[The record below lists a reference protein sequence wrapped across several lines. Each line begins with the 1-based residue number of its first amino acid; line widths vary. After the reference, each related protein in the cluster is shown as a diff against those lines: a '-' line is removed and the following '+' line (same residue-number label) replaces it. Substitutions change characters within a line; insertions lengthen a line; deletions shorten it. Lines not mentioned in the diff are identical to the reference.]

1 MSMLASFIESVS
13 QADRQT
19 DRQTRRMRALR
30 SLGPAPDDPPTVEAD
45 LLSCS
50 ASRGK

>member
-19 DRQTRRMRALR
+19 DRQTRWMRALR
-30 SLGPAPDDPPTVEAD
+30 SLGPAPDDPPTAEAD